1 MAIAVIFG
9 GKSCE
14 HDVSVITGI
23 QALAE
28 IEKLKPVPIYIDRS
42 GNWFTGR
49 MHSVGDV
56 RNTRVLKKV
65 YMRPGSN
72 RLYTQLGRTAAVI
85 DAAVLCCHGVN
96 GEDGTLQGFLEL
108 CGVAYT
114 GSDVYASALCMDKA
128 RFKRFASAEGFAQVP
143 YTDFTRAEFN
153 TDIYS
158 VADKL
163 NAVGYPFMIKPSRQ
177 GSSIG
182 IGKAANEK
190 ELVARV
196 RTALAYDDTVIAEKL
211 LSGFREFNCAAVSDG
226 KTLTVSEVE
235 EPVGWKDF
243 LSYDDKYAGKKAV
256 RRKFPASID
265 ETLRNRIRKET
276 EKIFR
281 AAGLGG
287 VARVDFMLGDDGTL
301 YLNEVNTHP
310 GSLASYFFVG
320 REMSVEGFYEK
331 LLSDAQLR
339 RAARD
344 RLVYKYRSPSG
355 KGMKGNCPR

>member
-1 MAIAVIFG
+1 MATAVIFG
-9 GKSCE
+9 GRSCE
-14 HDVSVITGI
+14 HDVSVITGV
-23 QALAE
+23 QTLAE
-28 IEKLKPVPIYIDRS
+28 TEKLDPVPVYIDRS
-42 GNWFTGR
+42 GNWFSGR
-49 MHSVGDV
+49 IRSADDV
-56 RNTRVLKKV
+56 KNTRGLRKV
-65 YMRPGSN
+65 YMCPGSN
-72 RLYTQLGRTAAVI
+72 RLHTRMGRTAAVI
-85 DAAVLCCHGVN
+85 DTAILCCHGAN

-128 RFKRFASAEGFAQVP
+128 RFKRFATAEGFTIVP

-158 VADKL
+158 VAEKL

-190 ELVARV
+190 ELVSRV

-211 LSGFREFNCAAVSDG
+211 LSGFREFNCAAISDG

-243 LSYDDKYAGKKAV
+243 LSYEDKYAGKKAV
-256 RRKFPASID
+256 RRRFPARID
-265 ETLRNRIRKET
+265 DALRDRIRAET
-276 EKIFR
+276 ERIYR

-287 VARVDFMLGDDGTL
+287 VIRADFMLGEDGTL
-301 YLNEVNTHP
+301 YLNEVNTLP
-310 GSLASYFFVG
+310 GSLASYFFAG
-320 REMSVEGFYEK
+320 RGMTADGFYEK
-331 LLSDAQLR
+331 LIADARLR
-339 RAARD
+339 KAARG
-344 RLVYKYRSPSG
+344 RLVYKYRPPSG
-355 KGMKGNCPR
+355 RGLKNGK